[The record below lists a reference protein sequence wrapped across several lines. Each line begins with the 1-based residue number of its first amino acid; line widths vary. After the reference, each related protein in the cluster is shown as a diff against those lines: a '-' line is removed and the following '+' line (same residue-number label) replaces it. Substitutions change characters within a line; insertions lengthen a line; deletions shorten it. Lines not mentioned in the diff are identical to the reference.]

1 MCWVLVYCLVEVGAV
16 FAAAA
21 AAVVATPDFEHVVGV
36 AVAKPAGHDFEL
48 LCGLTPDVENV
59 AAVVVGGAV
68 AVVAM
73 PVVADD
79 KLAVAV
85 PIVEVVIENWF
96 DHLKL
101 VVMEYELDVGPVP
114 VFFALQLGLA
124 EIVVAALVAVLVTQP
139 SSVVSPLLVSV

>member
-1 MCWVLVYCLVEVGAV
+1 
-16 FAAAA
+16 
-21 AAVVATPDFEHVVGV
+21 
-36 AVAKPAGHDFEL
+36 
-48 LCGLTPDVENV
+48 
-59 AAVVVGGAV
+59 
-68 AVVAM
+68 M

-85 PIVEVVIENWF
+85 PTVEVVIENWF

-101 VVMEYELDVGPVP
+101 VVMEYELDVGPGP

-124 EIVVAALVAVLVTQP
+124 DIVVAALVAVLVTQP